1 MIGTTGNK
9 DTHLV
14 LRGGVAGPNFEEPQ
28 VRAAAEVLRSM
39 SLCPRVM
46 VDCSHDNSSKDYTRQ
61 PEVSQ
66 ALAAQLRR
74 GVDLMGVMIE
84 SNLVAGK
91 QAFPPAN
98 GQTLRYGQ
106 SITDGCVDLTT
117 TTRML
122 NELAEAV
129 DTKPKPAAA

>member
-1 MIGTTGNK
+1 
-9 DTHLV
+9 
-14 LRGGVAGPNFEEPQ
+14 
-28 VRAAAEVLRSM
+28 
-39 SLCPRVM
+39 
-46 VDCSHDNSSKDYTRQ
+46 
-61 PEVSQ
+61 
-66 ALAAQLRR
+66 
-74 GVDLMGVMIE
+74 MGVMIE

>member
-1 MIGTTGNK
+1 
-9 DTHLV
+9 
-14 LRGGVAGPNFEEPQ
+14 
-28 VRAAAEVLRSM
+28 
-39 SLCPRVM
+39 
-46 VDCSHDNSSKDYTRQ
+46 
-61 PEVSQ
+61 
-66 ALAAQLRR
+66 
-74 GVDLMGVMIE
+74 VDLLGVMIE

-106 SITDGCVDLTT
+106 SITDGCVDLPT

-129 DTKPKPAAA
+129 DAAPAAA